1 MYNKPSKG
9 WYVLKHKNHYR
20 KLTTSKLLS
29 LGQTSPL
36 KSRYGLSSKTVKKHF
51 TGFWKKMKS
60 YKLKNTNSNY
70 IIYLKLRKKSAL
82 KNLYFKLLAIIY
94 LTWKLLTNDFKFMTV
109 FIISLERK
117 NLRISIHIYWQ
128 K

>member
-1 MYNKPSKG
+1 
-9 WYVLKHKNHYR
+9 
-20 KLTTSKLLS
+20 
-29 LGQTSPL
+29 
-36 KSRYGLSSKTVKKHF
+36 
-51 TGFWKKMKS
+51 MKS

-82 KNLYFKLLAIIY
+82 KNLYFKLLAVIY

>member
-1 MYNKPSKG
+1 
-9 WYVLKHKNHYR
+9 
-20 KLTTSKLLS
+20 
-29 LGQTSPL
+29 
-36 KSRYGLSSKTVKKHF
+36 
-51 TGFWKKMKS
+51 MKS

-117 NLRISIHIYWQ
+117 NLRISIHIYGQ